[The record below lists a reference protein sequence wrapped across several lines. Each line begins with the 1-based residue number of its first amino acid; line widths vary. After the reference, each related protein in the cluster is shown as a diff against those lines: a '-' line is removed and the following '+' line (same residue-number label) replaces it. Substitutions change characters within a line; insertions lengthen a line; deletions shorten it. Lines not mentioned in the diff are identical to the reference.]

1 MRIPSL
7 ARANKVKNSVPF
19 VVIYAKSSGTDM
31 TLLSDVIAIKALG
44 IRIAVLLS
52 MLLLRALVRHE
63 YKYFNHGEGPLQ
75 EKFV

>member
-1 MRIPSL
+1 
-7 ARANKVKNSVPF
+7 
-19 VVIYAKSSGTDM
+19 M

-44 IRIAVLLS
+44 IRIAVLS
-52 MLLLRALVRHE
+52 GMLLLRALVRHE